1 MPPSEQS
8 PIDTIIT
15 IRSDGSAAVTEYDR
29 DEDVIET
36 RTISF
41 ENPDGL
47 DMASVI
53 ANYLVG
59 NLVVPDNVARVTVR
73 EDDGRG
79 AGANIVYLPGA
90 EAAK

>member
-8 PIDTIIT
+8 PIDTFIT

-29 DEDVIET
+29 GEDVVET

-53 ANYLVG
+53 ADYLVG
-59 NLVVPDNVARVTVR
+59 KLVVQDNVARVTVR
-73 EDDGRG
+73 EDDGLG

>member
-1 MPPSEQS
+1 MPTSDQT
-8 PIDTIIT
+8 PIDTIIS

-29 DEDVIET
+29 GEDVVET

-47 DMASVI
+47 DMAAVI
-53 ANYLVG
+53 ADYLVG
-59 NLVVPDNVARVTVR
+59 KLVVPDNVARVTVR

-79 AGANIVYLPGA
+79 AGANIVYLPGV
-90 EAAK
+90 EAAE